1 MCIYISCVL
10 YIYTHDK
17 YKYSFE
23 NKVFFNNSLT
33 ENSLNV
39 VDVLSLISF
48 TALSTDDAKL
58 KGLAAPSNLSM
69 NQTLEGHS
77 GKLYSVVAKPVI
89 IILQAC

>member
-1 MCIYISCVL
+1 MLVFTFILYISIYI
-10 YIYTHDK
+10 YIDE
-17 YKYSFE
+17 SFE
-23 NKVFFNNSLT
+23 NKVFFNNSLS